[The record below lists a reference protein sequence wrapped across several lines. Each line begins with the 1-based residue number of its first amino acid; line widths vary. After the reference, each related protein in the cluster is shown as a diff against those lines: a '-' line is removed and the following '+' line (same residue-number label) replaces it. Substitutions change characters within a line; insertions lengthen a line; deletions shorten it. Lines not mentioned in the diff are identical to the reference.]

1 MEHQLLCSVKEARHT
16 PKHSVWFCMYV
27 CTGAYHEAKQKCLLV
42 CVKHSSDKNHK
53 GKSKAVAT
61 IASVVIIQAPAE
73 PEDFGRGGMGVCP
86 DEKRKVL
93 FCYFLVDNRECL
105 LINTWSISLHC
116 THFCKG
122 SWLAL
127 RNKVMGQR
135 NLTTLSADK
144 NLILNMFLGFIIG
157 TAVPVCHLNN
167 ASAKAIRCQNEE
179 GERVLPVWFPFNFC
193 GSPVLGDLK
202 SFIGFHQYKS
212 ALI

>member
-1 MEHQLLCSVKEARHT
+1 
-16 PKHSVWFCMYV
+16 MYV

-105 LINTWSISLHC
+105 LINT
-116 THFCKG
+116 
-122 SWLAL
+122 
-127 RNKVMGQR
+127 
-135 NLTTLSADK
+135 
-144 NLILNMFLGFIIG
+144 
-157 TAVPVCHLNN
+157 
-167 ASAKAIRCQNEE
+167 
-179 GERVLPVWFPFNFC
+179 
-193 GSPVLGDLK
+193 
-202 SFIGFHQYKS
+202 
-212 ALI
+212 